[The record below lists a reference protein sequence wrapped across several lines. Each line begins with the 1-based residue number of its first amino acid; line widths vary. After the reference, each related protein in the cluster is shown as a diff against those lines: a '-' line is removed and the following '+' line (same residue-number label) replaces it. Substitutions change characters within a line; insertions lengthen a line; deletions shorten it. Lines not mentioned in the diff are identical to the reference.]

1 MTCGASMS
9 VTRQIGG
16 SSRGRAKTER
26 QLSVVGFSPSTPVTD
41 SPSSR
46 LPGAYVARTVK
57 SCQPAT
63 LDPVSRCGHSPRE
76 RRCINIRIG
85 HSHVGPFLGP
95 DNAKPR
101 LITARGPADMVGHQ
115 LLRPIHEATQIRPI
129 WRVMIRVHITIRESP
144 DVRILVQTQK
154 TGRRSS
160 EAKSAGSHR

>member
-1 MTCGASMS
+1 MS

-63 LDPVSRCGHSPRE
+63 LDPVSGIMSV
-76 RRCINIRIG
+76 IK
-85 HSHVGPFLGP
+85 
-95 DNAKPR
+95 DQ
-101 LITARGPADMVGHQ
+101 ITA
-115 LLRPIHEATQIRPI
+115 LRRHNA
-129 WRVMIRVHITIRESP
+129 
-144 DVRILVQTQK
+144 
-154 TGRRSS
+154 
-160 EAKSAGSHR
+160 